1 MIKGIIFDA
10 DGTLL
15 DSMHIWQDLGTRYL
29 KSLGLIPED
38 NLNEVLFPMTLE
50 ESSKY
55 LKNKY
60 SINKTSNEIKKD
72 ILKIIDD
79 FYYYEV
85 QLKNGVLS
93 YLEYLYDNNIEM
105 VIATT
110 SDRSQIEKALE
121 RLDILKYFK
130 CIFTCSELKTSKREG
145 LIYLKAKELLNYKTN
160 EILVF
165 EDVLY
170 ALKTAKQLG
179 FITVGVEDE
188 SSKNKQEEIKNITD
202 YYITDFTNFKII

>member
-60 SINKTSNEIKKD
+60 SINKSSNEIKKD
-72 ILKIIDD
+72 ILKMIDD

-110 SDRSQIEKALE
+110 SDRSQIEKAFE

-202 YYITDFTNFKII
+202 YYITDFKNFKII

>member
-15 DSMHIWQDLGTRYL
+15 DSMHIWQDLGKRYL

-60 SINKTSNEIKKD
+60 SINKSSNEIKKD
-72 ILKIIDD
+72 ILKMIDD

-110 SDRSQIEKALE
+110 SDRSQIEKAFE

-202 YYITDFTNFKII
+202 YYITDFKNFKII

>member
-1 MIKGIIFDA
+1 MIKGVIFDA

-15 DSMHIWQDLGTRYL
+15 DSMHIWKDLGIRYL
-29 KSLGLIPED
+29 LSLGITPED
-38 NLNEVLFPMTLE
+38 NLYEILFPMTLE
-50 ESSKY
+50 ESSVY
-55 LKNKY
+55 LKDKY
-60 SINKTSNEIKKD
+60 HINKSANEIKKD

-85 QLKNGVLS
+85 KLKNGALS

-110 SDRSQIEKALE
+110 SDRNQIEKAFE
-121 RLDILKYFK
+121 RLNILKYFK
-130 CIFTCSELKTSKREG
+130 RIFTCSELKTSKREA
-145 LIYLKAKELLNYKTN
+145 LIYLHAKDYLGFKSN

-170 ALKTAKQLG
+170 ALKTAKKLR

-188 SSKNKQEEIKNITD
+188 SSKNDQNEIKTISD
-202 YYITDFTNFKII
+202 YYINDFTNLKII

>member
-15 DSMHIWQDLGTRYL
+15 DSMHIWQDLGKRYL

-60 SINKTSNEIKKD
+60 SINKSSNEIKKD
-72 ILKIIDD
+72 ILKMIDD

-110 SDRSQIEKALE
+110 SDRSQIEKAFE

>member
-1 MIKGIIFDA
+1 MIKGVIFDA

-15 DSMHIWQDLGTRYL
+15 DSMHIWNDLGKRYL
-29 KSLGLIPED
+29 LSLGITPED
-38 NLNEVLFPMTLE
+38 NLYEILFPMTLE
-50 ESSKY
+50 ESSIY

-60 SINKTSNEIKKD
+60 NINKSSAEIKKD

-85 QLKNGVLS
+85 QLKQGVI
-93 YLEYLYDNNIEM
+93 EYLKYLSKHNIQM

-110 SDRSQIEKALE
+110 SDRNQIEKAFE
-121 RLDILKYFK
+121 RLNILKYFK
-130 CIFTCSELKTSKREG
+130 SIFTCSELNTSKRES
-145 LIYLKAKELLNYKTN
+145 LIYLMAKEYLGFNSN

-170 ALKTAKQLG
+170 ALKTAKKLG

-188 SSKNKQEEIKNITD
+188 ASNNNQKEIKNITD
-202 YYITDFTNFKII
+202 YYITDFINLRII

>member
-15 DSMHIWQDLGTRYL
+15 DSMHIWQDLGKRYL

-60 SINKTSNEIKKD
+60 SINKSSNEIKKD
-72 ILKIIDD
+72 ILKMIDD

-110 SDRSQIEKALE
+110 SDRSQIEKAFE

-188 SSKNKQEEIKNITD
+188 SSKNNQEEIKNITD

>member
-15 DSMHIWQDLGTRYL
+15 DSMHIWQDLGKRYL

-60 SINKTSNEIKKD
+60 SINKSSNEIKKD
-72 ILKIIDD
+72 ILKMIDD

-110 SDRSQIEKALE
+110 SDRSQIEKAFE

-160 EILVF
+160 EI
-165 EDVLY
+165 
-170 ALKTAKQLG
+170 
-179 FITVGVEDE
+179 
-188 SSKNKQEEIKNITD
+188 
-202 YYITDFTNFKII
+202 